1 MTKLVVLLVL
11 GFSSLAS
18 AATLD
23 IRSANAKNMVVDKDR
38 GGGNAVNGQLFD
50 FYENEGTQKIDV
62 KKLPV
67 YTQVLEP
74 LFKKLD
80 AKLPALSFYLTS
92 AFKEKSWYLEP
103 KPLSEVGCTNSSMI
117 KVQTTIIACQSPYEV
132 RIDSNWLSAATT
144 TPEQG
149 AALIMHEL
157 LVAKMMIP
165 KEYRNI
171 REESVRYLNRL
182 FFSSD
187 IPEAPELQEILQSR
201 DFERLPTI
209 SEVKRVKATIQKD
222 LLTYCPTAT
231 GKLGF
236 SKAQDFVNKFFHDSM
251 NGTYSLSERHEFLEF
266 AHNFFS
272 RLRGFEGYK
281 EYYGDNAPVS
291 CSSLH
296 AAVRAYDGKTFSS
309 RW

>member
-149 AALIMHEL
+149 AALIMHEM

-165 KEYRNI
+165 REYRNI

-187 IPEAPELQEILQSR
+187 IPEASELQKIIRDR
-201 DFERLPTI
+201 DFELLPTM
-209 SEVKRVKATIQKD
+209 SESKRVKATLQKE
-222 LLTYCPTAT
+222 LLVVCPTNV
-231 GKLGF
+231 GNISF
-236 SKAQDFVNKFFHDSM
+236 SDADKFVSKFMHYSM
-251 NGTYSLSERHEFLEF
+251 DNRYSLAEGHEFYEF
-266 AHNFFS
+266 GNNFF
-272 RLRGFEGYK
+272 LRIPGYK
-281 EYYGDNAPVS
+281 GKYADVS
-291 CSSLH
+291 CSALH
-296 AAVRAYDGKTFSS
+296 AVVNAYDGKTYYTSF
-309 RW
+309 